1 MFLHFHPQYKNKTNL
16 EIRLKKSYFSIE
28 IDLAIRLEQWSLQE
42 NPSLD
47 AAQHLRSYSPWRLHE
62 DAFSG
67 SDALIR
73 AVWIKILASE
83 AGAVSAADPP
93 GCHGLTCPRAL
104 AHRILDPVSSPIQQ
118 WNRENISNAMI
129 IVRQSVSESRSPWYG
144 QSDKPFF
151 SYWNLTGIHA
161 LNTMTIMYGPY
172 RHRGHVGAFDHA
184 SIAVNN
190 RPGIQ
195 RDSLHILYFAR
206 KSPQT
211 AAPSPMYSPD
221 IKEQMLQR
229 KIKSETSNFFTRIII
244 TKLKVFKMPHLYQ
257 CTLPTSRNS

>member
-1 MFLHFHPQYKNKTNL
+1 MPRNIFDHTHLDDCMKMHFLDQT
-16 EIRLKKSYFSIE
+16 RLSTLSESKFSHQKPG
-28 IDLAIRLEQWSLQE
+28 RSPLQT
-42 NPSLD
+42 
-47 AAQHLRSYSPWRLHE
+47 
-62 DAFSG
+62 
-67 SDALIR
+67 
-73 AVWIKILASE
+73 
-83 AGAVSAADPP
+83 PP

-118 WNRENISNAMI
+118 WNREDISNAMI
-129 IVRQSVSESRSPWYG
+129 IVRQSVSETLSPWCE
-144 QSDKPFF
+144 QCDKPFF

-161 LNTMTIMYGPY
+161 LNTITIMYGPY
-172 RHRGHVGAFDHA
+172 RHRGHVGALDHA
-184 SIAVNN
+184 NIAVNN

-229 KIKSETSNFFTRIII
+229 KIKSETSNFLRV
-244 TKLKVFKMPHLYQ
+244 L
-257 CTLPTSRNS
+257 